1 MFRTTACSPS
11 PMYVVYVRTFITRV
25 YRLPRHRVMLIL
37 LRTADCMQFLI
48 IHVTLRANPFLY
60 MEVISLKSARQSW
73 SYVASPCLC
82 DWFCGNLVVGVSQV
96 STFMWHCA
104 PTEVIS
110 IKIAWQSLSHVVSP
124 CLYWFGEDLFVGV
137 SHHSCGIERQPVFIY
152 GNHFPKSF
160 HMSLPRV
167 YVTDFAEIWFL
178 EFLIN
183 NSLKIAWQICHAN
196 VPQIYRLSSIVHRPS
211 SIVYRLGF
219 STCRASSRDNVR
231 GENNFRAK
239 WRLSCL
245 LFFEYSSQHAHFWKS
260 GNILFPSFSQITKN

>member
-11 PMYVVYVRTFITRV
+11 PMYVVYVRTFITRF

-73 SYVASPCLC
+73 SYVASSCLC

-124 CLYWFGEDLFVGV
+124 CLYWFGGNLFVGV
-137 SHHSCGIERQPVFIY
+137 SHHSCDIERQPVFIC
-152 GNHFPKSF
+152 GNHFP
-160 HMSLPRV
+160 
-167 YVTDFAEIWFL
+167 
-178 EFLIN
+178 
-183 NSLKIAWQICHAN
+183 
-196 VPQIYRLSSIVHRPS
+196 
-211 SIVYRLGF
+211 
-219 STCRASSRDNVR
+219 
-231 GENNFRAK
+231 
-239 WRLSCL
+239 
-245 LFFEYSSQHAHFWKS
+245 
-260 GNILFPSFSQITKN
+260 